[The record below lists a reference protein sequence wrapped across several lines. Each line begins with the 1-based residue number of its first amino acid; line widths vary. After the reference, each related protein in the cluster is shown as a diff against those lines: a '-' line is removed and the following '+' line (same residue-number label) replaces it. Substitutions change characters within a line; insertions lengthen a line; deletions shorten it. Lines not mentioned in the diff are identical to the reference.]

1 MGIGLGLVAAGL
13 LSRLIERLRFG
24 VEPLAPW
31 TFTATALALL
41 AVAAIA
47 SFLPA
52 RRGMQVAPIEAL
64 RTK

>member
-13 LSRLIERLRFG
+13 LTRLIERLLFG
-24 VEPLAPW
+24 VEPRDPW
-31 TFTATALALL
+31 TFTATAFALL
-41 AVAAIA
+41 AVAGIA